1 MVKVH
6 FSEGVAIHI
15 GSEPCANAREV
26 VGEASVG
33 ESTGQPLSRVR
44 DPISSADG
52 VDAPEGNMVGRVIA
66 SARPTRRGRRTWHV
80 RKFLVREPG
89 DLTIDQGGITFLG
102 PYRESESMS
111 R

>member
-26 VGEASVG
+26 VGEASIG

-44 DPISSADG
+44 DLISSADG
-52 VDAPEGNMVGRVIA
+52 VDAPEGNMEGRVIA